1 MVLPYEYFK
10 SKSYITDLQ
19 GLKDRELYFII
30 RLFQE
35 ELNDFNKSE
44 DCNLEGL
51 KDFNKSED
59 CNLEGLNKA
68 FIKMKD
74 LFKDIR
80 FILDGYINV
89 INENDLT
96 QCGINEIN
104 YILTGLDEIEY
115 YFTKIK
121 YIKKNKNKVN
131 DLVYNCL
138 LKIRGLYVTL
148 SEFIYNES
156 HLWESDLIIK
166 KNLI

>member
-10 SKSYITDLQ
+10 SKSHITDLQ

-35 ELNDFNKSE
+35 EL
-44 DCNLEGL
+44 
-51 KDFNKSED
+51 KDFNKSEG
-59 CNLEGLNKA
+59 CHLEGLNKA
-68 FIKMKD
+68 FIKIKD

-104 YILTGLDEIEY
+104 YILTCLDEIEY

-121 YIKKNKNKVN
+121 YIKKIKNKVN

-166 KNLI
+166 NFNLRM

>member
-10 SKSYITDLQ
+10 SKSHITDLQ

-35 ELNDFNKSE
+35 GLNDFNKSE
-44 DCNLEGL
+44 NCHS
-51 KDFNKSED
+51 K
-59 CNLEGLNKA
+59 GLNKA
-68 FIKMKD
+68 FIKIKD

-96 QCGINEIN
+96 QCDINEIN

-121 YIKKNKNKVN
+121 YIRKNKNN
-131 DLVYNCL
+131 YLVNCL

-148 SEFIYNES
+148 SDFIFDEIVNYKK
-156 HLWESDLIIK
+156 SDLINK
-166 KNLI
+166 KF